1 MNFSLNLGKC
11 FLPKLDRPIY
21 LCIITP
27 YCRCWK
33 NLVKLGDFSY
43 PKRNIVMIF
52 PPPAHILHIPYSLF
66 PKSRMMCNSYIN
78 HTSGRSSHRCFDS
91 VCVCVS
97 ECEPYLLH
105 QLCPYWFLNTS
116 NLSQMATYTY
126 VQDMCILMYF
136 CHVDKSW
143 ALSIWFAC
151 PEGSL
156 ATGWVALLS
165 LSTDWSYRESRSYW
179 LSVWRGEQN
188 TIIWVQPSMART
200 YVHYPECRKGTWPG
214 EAYA

>member
-1 MNFSLNLGKC
+1 MNFSFNLGKR

-27 YCRCWK
+27 YCWCWK

-43 PKRNIVMIF
+43 PKRNIIMIF
-52 PPPAHILHIPYSLF
+52 PPPAHLLHIPYSLF

-78 HTSGRSSHRCFDS
+78 HTSGRSSHRFFDS
-91 VCVCVS
+91 VCVWVCVNPIYS
-97 ECEPYLLH
+97 ISYALIDSLT
-105 QLCPYWFLNTS
+105 QL

-126 VQDMCILMYF
+126 VQDMYILMYI

-165 LSTDWSYRESRSYW
+165 LSTD
-179 LSVWRGEQN
+179 
-188 TIIWVQPSMART
+188 
-200 YVHYPECRKGTWPG
+200 
-214 EAYA
+214 